1 MRTYE
6 EKMADARKK
15 ALEQSKGGAASSLV
29 VAAQVAASDNSS
41 AYDVTSEA
49 SSDIQQPSIDT
60 QKLDRQ
66 IKSIMMVCIRLLSSY
81 NFAMLL

>member
-15 ALEQSKGGAASSLV
+15 ALEQSKGGASSLA

-66 IKSIMMVCIRLLSSY
+66 IKSIMMVCIRLLSS
-81 NFAMLL
+81 